1 MTCWGSGVPV
11 SGVSLTWL
19 ACFDLLICS
28 LASSQVSMDAISPA
42 LETEFYNP
50 LYSRAEVGRAW
61 GERPVPDP
69 STEQAALSLR
79 FS

>member
-1 MTCWGSGVPV
+1 
-11 SGVSLTWL
+11 
-19 ACFDLLICS
+19 
-28 LASSQVSMDAISPA
+28 MDAISPA

-50 LYSRAEVGRAW
+50 LYSRAEVRRAW